1 MFNFRENI
9 AEQLTSRDAAEI
21 LMRTDL
27 LVCTIW
33 VFGLGI
39 MVCKRKDAGP

>member
-1 MFNFRENI
+1 MFNSRENI